1 MVQNITDLCAL
12 SSRPRIM
19 NKAVALENAKSG
31 EYEADYN
38 WRMLRW
44 RRFVLRQRMWRERS
58 QQATWIKM
66 LRTPEQRQARIQKAI
81 QELKPTKPRRKVQH
95 PALPQSLSKLK
106 KDALQELITR
116 CGIQAEPG
124 WSIEQMKDI
133 LYAVPSD
140 IKIITSEMARTSGP
154 GRVTVCIQSTQYQF
168 TQKVDKPDCQKA
180 TVIVKRRIETVLGED
195 GEDVTMLHA
204 EKEEERA

>member
-44 RRFVLRQRMWRERS
+44 RRFVLRQRMWREWS
-58 QQATWIKM
+58 QHAAWIKM

-106 KDALQELITR
+106 KDSLQELITR
-116 CGIQAEPG
+116 CGIQAELG
-124 WSIEQMKDI
+124 WSFEQMKDI

-140 IKIITSEMARTSGP
+140 IKIMTSEMA
-154 GRVTVCIQSTQYQF
+154 
-168 TQKVDKPDCQKA
+168 
-180 TVIVKRRIETVLGED
+180 
-195 GEDVTMLHA
+195 
-204 EKEEERA
+204 